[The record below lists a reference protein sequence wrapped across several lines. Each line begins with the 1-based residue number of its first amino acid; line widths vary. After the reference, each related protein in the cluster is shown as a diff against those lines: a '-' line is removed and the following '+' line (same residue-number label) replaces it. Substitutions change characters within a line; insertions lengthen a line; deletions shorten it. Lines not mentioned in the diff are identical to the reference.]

1 MFILSIHSMR
11 LPYGLEITEKCLECK
26 LRAGRLF
33 CDLPRP
39 TLEVLQTLGFTIACP
54 KGTILFAQGQSP
66 REIFVLC
73 LGHVKIVMAS
83 PAGKEFCVG
92 IVEPG
97 TVLGLSAAISGKAH
111 EVTVE
116 AAEPCQLRV
125 IKKDRFLG
133 LLRNDGAACLAAIR
147 CLSNDIQKTHE
158 CLRLLGLSHSVT
170 VKLAKLLVQLS
181 AQEPVGSGN
190 KVRLTVPLTHQ
201 ELAHMLGVTRE
212 TVTRLLTGFRQ
223 KKLIQHCGS
232 NVVIQDEHA
241 LRVVAMLTQSGLL
254 RG

>member
-1 MFILSIHSMR
+1 
-11 LPYGLEITEKCLECK
+11 
-26 LRAGRLF
+26 
-33 CDLPRP
+33 
-39 TLEVLQTLGFTIACP
+39 
-54 KGTILFAQGQSP
+54 
-66 REIFVLC
+66 
-73 LGHVKIVMAS
+73 MAS
-83 PAGKEFCVG
+83 QAGKEFCVG

-125 IKKDRFLG
+125 IKTDRFLG

-147 CLSNDIQKTHE
+147 CLSNDIQKPHE

-170 VKLAKLLVQLS
+170 EKLAKLLVQLS
-181 AQEPVGSGN
+181 AQEPVGTGN
-190 KVRLTVPLTHQ
+190 KVRLTVSLTHQ

-223 KKLIQHCGS
+223 KKLIQGCGS